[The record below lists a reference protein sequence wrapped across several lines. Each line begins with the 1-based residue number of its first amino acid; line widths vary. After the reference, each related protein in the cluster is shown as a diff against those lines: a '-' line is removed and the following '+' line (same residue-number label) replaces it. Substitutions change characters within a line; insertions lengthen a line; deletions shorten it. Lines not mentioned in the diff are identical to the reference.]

1 MNQNSVNQLNNKK
14 MNHSTNQKQT
24 RPVYLSCCTQKGG
37 AGKSVFTTLVASYL
51 HYQQGYNVAVIDC
64 DFSQWSIQKM
74 RKREAE
80 QLQANTFYQKK
91 AEALFTKLGKPTYPI
106 VPTEPEQ
113 ALARA
118 KEFLESEAEQYDIVL
133 FDLPGTVNNE
143 NVVEIFFQMDYLFV
157 PITTSRINMESTLP
171 FIISINEMITVNTQ
185 LRLKGIYP
193 FWNKVTN
200 REKKELFD
208 YYENAILGLGI
219 SIMQTG
225 IPQSVRYDREQS
237 IEGNDYLFL
246 STIFPPDKPLLKGS
260 YLDLLVDE
268 ITGIINV

>member
-1 MNQNSVNQLNNKK
+1 MNNSE
-14 MNHSTNQKQT
+14 NQKQT
-24 RPVYLSCCTQKGG
+24 RPVYISFCTQKGG

-51 HYQQGYNVAVIDC
+51 HYQKEYNVAVIDC
-64 DFSQWSIQKM
+64 DFPQWSIQKM

-80 QLQANTFYQKK
+80 QLQSNAFYQKK
-91 AEALFTKLGKPTYPI
+91 AEALFAKLGKPTYPI
-106 VPTEPEQ
+106 VPTKPEQ

-118 KEFLESEAEQYDIVL
+118 KAFLENEAEKYDVVL

-157 PITTSRINMESTLP
+157 PVTTSRINMESTLP
-171 FIISINEMITVNTQ
+171 FIISINEMITMNPQ
-185 LRLKGIYP
+185 IRLKGIYP

-200 REKKELFD
+200 RERKELFN
-208 YYENAILGLGI
+208 YYEEAILGLGI
-219 SIMQTG
+219 SIMESR

-246 STIFPPDKPLLKGS
+246 STIFPPDKPLLKDS
-260 YLDLLVDE
+260 KLDLLVEE
-268 ITGIINV
+268 IVKIINL

>member
-1 MNQNSVNQLNNKK
+1 MSNP
-14 MNHSTNQKQT
+14 TNQKQT
-24 RPVYLSCCTQKGG
+24 RPVYISFCTQKGG

-51 HYQQGYNVAVIDC
+51 HYQKGYNVAVIDC
-64 DFSQWSIQKM
+64 DFPQWSIQKM

-80 QLQANTFYQKK
+80 QLQTNAFYQRK
-91 AEALFTKLGKPTYPI
+91 AEALFSKLGKPTYPI

-118 KEFLESEAEQYDIVL
+118 EAFLESESEKYDIVL

-157 PITTSRINMESTLP
+157 PVTTSRINMESTLP
-171 FIISINEMITVNTQ
+171 FIISANEMITMNMGMK
-185 LRLKGIYP
+185 LKGIYP
-193 FWNKVTN
+193 FWNRVTG
-200 REKKELFD
+200 REKPELFN
-208 YYENAILGLGI
+208 YYTDAILGLGI
-219 SIMQTG
+219 SIMQTY

-260 YLDLLVDE
+260 NLDLLVDE
-268 ITGIINV
+268 ITGIINL

>member
-1 MNQNSVNQLNNKK
+1 MSNS
-14 MNHSTNQKQT
+14 TTQKQT
-24 RPVYLSCCTQKGG
+24 RPVYISFCTQKGG

-51 HYQQGYNVAVIDC
+51 HYMKNYNVAVIDC
-64 DFSQWSIQKM
+64 DFPQWSIQKM

-80 QLQANTFYQKK
+80 QLQTNAFYQRK

-113 ALARA
+113 ALVRA
-118 KEFLESEAEQYDIVL
+118 KDFLANEAEKYDIVL

-171 FIISINEMITVNTQ
+171 FIISINEMITVNTE
-185 LRLKGIYP
+185 LCLKGIHP

-219 SIMQTG
+219 SIMQTY

-260 YLDLLVDE
+260 NLDLLVDE
-268 ITGIINV
+268 IAGIINQ